1 MRFRDLAQARPAT
14 RVLPTLDDPS
24 ALGVLAEP
32 PVPSRGRGVEISFVV
47 PAHNEQAL
55 LPRTLAAIKSEIA
68 RVGCGAEIIVV
79 DNASTDDT
87 AAVAAAVPGV
97 VVVPEPQKGLSQAR
111 QSGFLASSGRL
122 VANIDADTIL
132 PEGWLARVLREFE
145 ADPELV
151 ALSGPYIYYDV
162 PVHIR
167 TVTRIFYTVG
177 WCTYAFNRFVLRV
190 GSMLQGGNF
199 VVTRAA
205 LKQIGGFDPAFTFYG
220 EDTDAAR
227 RLHQVGGVKFTFGLP
242 AFSSGRRL
250 AGDGLWATGMRYSV
264 NYLWA
269 TFKHKPYTQT
279 SRDYRDQNV

>member
-1 MRFRDLAQARPAT
+1 MRYRDSVQARLAT
-14 RVLPTLDDPS
+14 RVLPVLDDLS
-24 ALGVLAEP
+24 ALAEP
-32 PVPSRGRGVEISFVV
+32 PTPNRGGGGIEVSFVV
-47 PAHNEQAL
+47 PAHNERAL
-55 LPRTLAAIKSEIA
+55 LPRTLAAIKAEIA

-87 AAVAAAVPGV
+87 AAIAGAVPGV
-97 VVVPEPQKGLSQAR
+97 VVVAEPRKGLSQAR
-111 QSGFLASSGRL
+111 QSGFVASSGRL

-132 PEGWLARVLREFE
+132 PEGWLAKVLHEFE
-145 ADPELV
+145 RDPGLV

-162 PVHIR
+162 QTHVR
-167 TVTRIFYTVG
+167 AVTRLFYTMG

-205 LKQIGGFDPAFTFYG
+205 LNRIGGFDPAFTFYG

-227 RLHQVGGVKFTFGLP
+227 RLHRVGGVKFTFGLP

>member
-1 MRFRDLAQARPAT
+1 MRLRDNAQARLAT
-14 RVLPTLDDPS
+14 RALPVLDDLS
-24 ALGVLAEP
+24 ALAEP
-32 PVPSRGRGVEISFVV
+32 PAPDRQGRGIEVSFVI

-87 AAVAAAVPGV
+87 AVIAGAVPGV
-97 VVVPEPQKGLSQAR
+97 TVVPEPRKGLSQAR
-111 QSGFLASSGRL
+111 QSGFLASTGRL

-132 PEGWLARVLREFE
+132 PQGWLAKVLREFE
-145 ADPELV
+145 RDPELV
-151 ALSGPYIYYDV
+151 ALSGPYIYYDAPMRV
-162 PVHIR
+162 R
-167 TVTRIFYTVG
+167 TFARIFYTIG
-177 WCTYAFNRFVLRV
+177 WCTYACNRFVLRV

-205 LKQIGGFDPAFTFYG
+205 LNQIGGFDPAFTFYG

-227 RLHQVGGVKFTFGLP
+227 RLHRVGGVKFTFGLP